1 MKEKIIWISSVLL
14 LIFFMCFSVAADKKA
29 QFKQKMIQKQFIYQQ
44 KEQKIYLGDY
54 RVTFYCS
61 CSSCCGQWTGG
72 PTASG
77 VMPTANHTAACGE
90 QIPFGTVLYVQ
101 GLGYYTCED
110 RGVGNECI
118 DIYVNDHSE
127 IPSWGLDY
135 IATYRVQ

>member
-14 LIFFMCFSVAADKKA
+14 LIFFMCFSVAADKKL
-29 QFKQKMIQKQFIYQQ
+29 QFKQELMEQKFIYQQ
-44 KEQKIYLGDY
+44 TKEYLGDY

-61 CSSCCGQWTGG
+61 CSSCCGEWAGG

-77 VMPTANHTAACGE
+77 VMPSANHTAACGD

-101 GLGYYTCED
+101 GLGYYVCED
-110 RGVGNECI
+110 RGVGNGCI
-118 DIYVNDHSE
+118 DIYVSGHDE

-135 IATYRVQ
+135 LPTYKVQ